1 MIDLS
6 RKRRG
11 QGPVRIVYKSTKAN
25 VITAD
30 VKATNGVIH
39 IIDDIL
45 WKLDDE
51 ERNAWTGNLNH
62 CEHSVLPWI

>member
-1 MIDLS
+1 MKKNRPGRSD
-6 RKRRG
+6 
-11 QGPVRIVYKSTKAN
+11 RISYKKYTLAN

-45 WKLDDE
+45 WKLSDE
-51 ERNAWTGNLNH
+51 KLKANCSIF
-62 CEHSVLPWI
+62 CE